1 MSRMP
6 RWIALL
12 PLALTLGEASAAV
25 RRCLAEDGTTIFTD
39 RACEHFGAREVV
51 VAPAAPTEAPAE
63 AATTG
68 DADADAHS
76 AVTEPPLSSYG
87 PVASDCA
94 RTPDALVTTLRQLL
108 ETRDVNGLAGLY
120 HWHGMGKGGA
130 RAVMDRLESLA
141 AQSDGSVELV
151 YPEAAFVVLDP
162 DAYPGIPPEDPEAV
176 RIGAFQAGSLSDPAP
191 PLATLGVVRQAG
203 CWWLRF

>member
-1 MSRMP
+1 MSRIF
-6 RWIALL
+6 RGLALL
-12 PLALTLGEASAAV
+12 VSGLILGRAEATV
-25 RRCLAEDGTTIFTD
+25 YRCIAEGGVTIYTD
-39 RACEHFGAREVV
+39 RSCEHFGARPVQ
-51 VAPAAPTEAPAE
+51 APPE
-63 AATTG
+63 AAEG
-68 DADADAHS
+68 ASADATDRVDGAS
-76 AVTEPPLSSYG
+76 AELPLSAYG

-120 HWHGMGKGGA
+120 HWHGMGKGSA

-191 PLATLGVVRQAG
+191 PLATLSVVRQAG

>member
-1 MSRMP
+1 MP

-12 PLALTLGEASAAV
+12 SLALMLGEASAAV

-39 RACEHFGAREVV
+39 RACEHFGAREAV
-51 VAPAAPTEAPAE
+51 VAPAEAPVE
-63 AATTG
+63 AAAAG
-68 DADADAHS
+68 DADADARA

-94 RTPDALVTTLRQLL
+94 RTPDDLVTALRHFL
-108 ETRDVNGLAGLY
+108 EARDVNGLSGLY
-120 HWHGMGKGGA
+120 HWHGMGKGSA

-191 PLATLGVVRQAG
+191 PLATLSVVRQAG